1 MRRTGTGSAERG
13 GEMRERLWTKDFI
26 LICAV
31 NFFMFAGFFMLL
43 PTLPIFVVDE
53 LGESESQAGLVVGVF
68 TVAAVLTRPAS
79 GIWLDRWGRR
89 HIMILSLALFAVA
102 SSSYLAAFS
111 MVFLLLLRLFHGAVF
126 GMSTTAAATAAA
138 DQVPSSRRGEGLGIF
153 GISSML
159 AMILSPALGMA
170 LLQHGSYSLVFLVG
184 AGLATLALLFAL
196 PIRHPE
202 AQARSGEEGRGL
214 KRWIEMRAVPY
225 SVSLVGPAIVFGG
238 VVSFISLYAI
248 ELGNPGMAGGY
259 FVVYALA
266 LVLSRMV
273 SGKIYD
279 RKGPDSAVIPGFL
292 LYLAGMVA
300 LGLADGPVLFYAGAG
315 LIGFGYGAIQ
325 PSVQALV
332 IAGVPA
338 ERRGAA
344 TATYLTA
351 MDAGIGLGSFVL
363 GLFVGWWGYR
373 SMFLIGGLFVLA
385 SMFVY
390 RWARTLSREREGE
403 RKTA

>member
-1 MRRTGTGSAERG
+1 
-13 GEMRERLWTKDFI
+13 
-26 LICAV
+26 
-31 NFFMFAGFFMLL
+31 
-43 PTLPIFVVDE
+43 
-53 LGESESQAGLVVGVF
+53 
-68 TVAAVLTRPAS
+68 
-79 GIWLDRWGRR
+79 
-89 HIMILSLALFAVA
+89 
-102 SSSYLAAFS
+102 
-111 MVFLLLLRLFHGAVF
+111 
-126 GMSTTAAATAAA
+126 
-138 DQVPSSRRGEGLGIF
+138 
-153 GISSML
+153 
-159 AMILSPALGMA
+159 
-170 LLQHGSYSLVFLVG
+170 
-184 AGLATLALLFAL
+184 
-196 PIRHPE
+196 
-202 AQARSGEEGRGL
+202 EEGRGL

-279 RKGPDSAVIPGFL
+279 RKGPDYAVIPGFL
-292 LYLAGMVA
+292 LYLSGMVA
-300 LGLADGPVLFYAGAG
+300 LGLADGPMLFYAGAG

-332 IAGVPA
+332 IAVVPA

-390 RWARTLSREREGE
+390 RWARTLPREGE
-403 RKTA
+403 GERNTA

>member
-1 MRRTGTGSAERG
+1 MRDSEGTERG

-43 PTLPIFVVDE
+43 PTLPIYVVDE
-53 LGESESQAGLVVGVF
+53 LGGAAGQAGLIVGVF
-68 TVAAVLTRPAS
+68 TVAAVLARPVS
-79 GIWLDRWGRR
+79 GIGLDRWGRR
-89 HIMILSLALFAVA
+89 RLLILSLALFAAA
-102 SSSYLAAFS
+102 SSAYLAAFS
-111 MVFLLLLRLFHGAVF
+111 LVFFLLLRLFHGAAF
-126 GMSTTAAATAAA
+126 GMATTAAATVVA
-138 DQVPSSRRGEGLGIF
+138 DRVPPGRRGEGLGIF
-153 GISSML
+153 GVSSMV

-170 LLQHGSYSLVFLVG
+170 LVQHGSYPLLFLVG
-184 AGLATLALLFAL
+184 AGLAALALLFSL
-196 PIRHPE
+196 PIRHSGAE
-202 AQARSGEEGRGL
+202 ARSDGTERGL
-214 KRWIEMRAVPY
+214 KRWLEMRAVPY
-225 SVSLVGPAIVFGG
+225 SLSLVGPAIVFGG
-238 VVSFISLYAI
+238 VISFISLYAV

-279 RKGPDSAVIPGFL
+279 RRGPDSAVIPGFL
-292 LYLAGMVA
+292 LYLAGMAA

-332 IAGVPA
+332 IAEVPA
-338 ERRGAA
+338 KRRGAA
-344 TATYLTA
+344 TATYLIA

-385 SMFVY
+385 SLFVY
-390 RWARTLSREREGE
+390 RWARRLSREREGE
-403 RKTA
+403 RKAA